1 MNKKVKKIITF
12 ATLAGGAMYA
22 FNKFIDYTANYHG
35 LTLDEDE
42 NYYTWRNGT
51 IFYKKKGTGSPLLL
65 IHDLNPISS
74 SYEWSHIIDKL
85 SETYTVY
92 AIDLLGCGKSE
103 KPSSSYVNYLYVQ
116 LVNDFIQDVIQEK
129 TDLIV
134 TGESFSFAVMAA
146 RMNKNIIGKITAIN
160 PTDIAYNVQ
169 SPNKYRELIK
179 RVFEL
184 PVIGTFIYN
193 LVANM
198 KTINRQFTEKYYF
211 DTTKIPVN
219 LPDTYYETAHL
230 QGSNGKYLYASILG
244 KYTNINI
251 IHALKLVTNPIHFII
266 TDAAS
271 EDVKE
276 YLNDNKN
283 ITIDHI
289 SKAGYLP
296 QLEKPE
302 AVISLLYS

>member
-12 ATLAGGAMYA
+12 AALAGGAMYV
-22 FNKFIDYTANYHG
+22 FNKFIDYTASYRG
-35 LTLDEDE
+35 LTLEEDE
-42 NYYTWRNGT
+42 NYYPWRNGT

-74 SYEWSHIIDKL
+74 SYEWNHIIDKL

-116 LVNDFIQDVIQEK
+116 LVNDFIQNVIQKK

-134 TGESFSFAVMAA
+134 TGESFSFVVMAA
-146 RMNKNIIGKITAIN
+146 RMNQTQIGKITAIN
-160 PTDIAYNVQ
+160 PTDITYNVQ
-169 SPNKYRELIK
+169 SPDKCSELIK
-179 RVFEL
+179 HVFEL
-184 PVIGTFIYN
+184 PIIGTFIYN

-198 KTINRQFTEKYYF
+198 KTINRQFTKKYYY
-211 DTTKIPVN
+211 DTKKIPVN

-271 EDVKE
+271 QDIEE
-276 YLNDNKN
+276 YLNYSTN
-283 ITIDHI
+283 IVIDHI
-289 SKAGYLP
+289 SNAGYLP

-302 AVISLLYS
+302 TVISLL